1 MPALI
6 YRQVSATRTGANHAG
21 SDLQTGVRYADRAN
35 HTGSDLQTG
44 VRYAD
49 RANHTGSDLQT
60 GVRYADRRKSCQVRS
75 TDRRPLRGP
84 AEIMPALIY
93 RQVSATRTGA
103 NHTSSDLQTGVRYA
117 DRRKSYRL

>member
-6 YRQVSATRTGANHAG
+6 YRQVSATRTAQIIPALIYRQVSATRTGGNHA
-21 SDLQTGVRYADRAN
+21 R
-35 HTGSDLQTG
+35 
-44 VRYAD
+44 
-49 RANHTGSDLQT
+49 SDLQT

-103 NHTSSDLQTGVRYA
+103 NHTGSDLQTGVRYA
-117 DRRKSYRL
+117 DRRKSCRLRSTDRC